1 MSAWNTLKFHNKRTA
16 YISYWSKQ
24 FMRQNEMGGVK
35 AHLKLIII
43 WNETTKSSKR
53 WLSTYMKFSNS
64 NMYKISIFFAIHN
77 TSSCLKLTIIIYII
91 KYHSC
96 RKVSMKTFNDSK
108 WNSCK
113 IEVLISSET
122 ALSLATATALSISL
136 SLSHSCFLFVNT
148 LYFVINEWLT
158 FSHFLFFIMVYCI

>member
-24 FMRQNEMGGVK
+24 FMRQKEMGGVK
-35 AHLKLIII
+35 AHLKLIIM
-43 WNETTKSSKR
+43 WNETTK
-53 WLSTYMKFSNS
+53 SNS

-77 TSSCLKLTIIIYII
+77 TSSCLKLTIIIHLYYQI
-91 KYHSC
+91 SFLQ
-96 RKVSMKTFNDSK
+96 KVSMKTFNDSK

-122 ALSLATATALSISL
+122 ALSLSLLLLLFLSPSL
-136 SLSHSCFLFVNT
+136 SLIHAFYL
-148 LYFVINEWLT
+148 
-158 FSHFLFFIMVYCI
+158 

>member
-1 MSAWNTLKFHNKRTA
+1 
-16 YISYWSKQ
+16 
-24 FMRQNEMGGVK
+24 
-35 AHLKLIII
+35 
-43 WNETTKSSKR
+43 
-53 WLSTYMKFSNS
+53 MKFSNS

-77 TSSCLKLTIIIYII
+77 TSSCLKLTIIIHLYYQI
-91 KYHSC
+91 SFLQ
-96 RKVSMKTFNDSK
+96 KVSMKTFNDSK

-122 ALSLATATALSISL
+122 ALSLSLSTATAFSISL

-158 FSHFLFFIMVYCI
+158 FSQLFIFYHGILYLVKNYTITPQDTFTIDWLKNIGWLED